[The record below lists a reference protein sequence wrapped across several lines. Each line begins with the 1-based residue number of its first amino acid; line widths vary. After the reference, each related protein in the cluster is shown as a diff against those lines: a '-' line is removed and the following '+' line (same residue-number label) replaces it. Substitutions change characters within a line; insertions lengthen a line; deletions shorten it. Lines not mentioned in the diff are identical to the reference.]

1 MNAPCGCA
9 EEKMIDT
16 LEFRIRLSE
25 VTGEEQGEDM
35 GPQQGSEGESCA
47 IKWSV
52 FFKIWQEAFIWN

>member
-9 EEKMIDT
+9 EEQIT
-16 LEFRIRLSE
+16 NSLEFRISLSE

-47 IKWSV
+47 IK
-52 FFKIWQEAFIWN
+52 